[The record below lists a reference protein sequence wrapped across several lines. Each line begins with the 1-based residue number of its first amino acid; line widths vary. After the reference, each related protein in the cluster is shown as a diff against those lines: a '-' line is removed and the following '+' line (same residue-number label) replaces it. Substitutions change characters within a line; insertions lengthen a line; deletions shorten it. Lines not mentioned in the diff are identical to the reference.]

1 MRHFIS
7 MGIFFLGP
15 FAGLAIGAW
24 LFVCPP
30 GLDADTAGPREVKI
44 RVKETSLVQ
53 GPQILLGEVAQIQ
66 AGSFLKEIL
75 QTMELG
81 NAPKP
86 GKIKQLN
93 KNQVVSLIQSQ
104 PGMPEAVSIEIPENI
119 YVKRDSQQIEQ
130 QKVREQ
136 VELFLSDSFRDKEYE
151 LEQLSIKDLDL
162 YPQGNVDLSGI
173 SNSRIDKNGN
183 FTLFMDI
190 LIDGNRE
197 DRIRISGKVAV
208 YENILCAKRNLAKG
222 EQLLGTDVYWVR
234 KNILSLR
241 GDGIRTSREIEN
253 KLLKTGIKKDDPI
266 SASDLQEIPLIR
278 KGDVITL
285 VARSNRLL
293 IATSGISQ
301 EDGYADQLIRVEN
314 IRSGKIVRGLVK
326 EKFTV
331 EVIH

>member
-1 MRHFIS
+1 
-7 MGIFFLGP
+7 MGIFFLVP

-24 LFVCPP
+24 IFVCPP
-30 GLDADTAGPREVKI
+30 VLDAETPGPREVKI

-66 AGSFLKEIL
+66 AGPFLKEIL

-93 KNQVVSLIQSQ
+93 KPHLDALIHSQ
-104 PGMPEAVSIEIPENI
+104 PGMPENVSIEIPENI
-119 YVKRDSQQIEQ
+119 YVKRDSQQIQQ
-130 QKVREQ
+130 QKVQEQ
-136 VELFLSDSFRDKEYE
+136 VERFLSDYFRDKEYE
-151 LEQLSIKDLDL
+151 LEQLLVRDLGL

-173 SNSRIDKNGN
+173 SSSRIDKNGN
-183 FTLFMDI
+183 LSLFMDI

-208 YENILCAKRNLAKG
+208 YEDILCAKRNLAKG
-222 EQLLGTDVYWVR
+222 EQLLGTDVYSVR
-234 KNILSLR
+234 KNIFSLR
-241 GDGIRTSREIEN
+241 EEGIRTIREIEN
-253 KLLKTGIKKDDPI
+253 KRLKTGIKKNDYI
-266 SASDLQEIPLIR
+266 SISDLQEIPLIR

-326 EKFTV
+326 EKSTV